1 MMGHNKMKKPAFY
14 IVDVFAEEKFAGNQ
28 LAVFRGG
35 ANLSQDQMQAI
46 AREMH
51 FSETT
56 FILSEEEHNSGYD
69 VRIFTPAREVP
80 FAGHPTLGTAHI
92 IRSEI
97 AKNNPTKI
105 ILNLKVGQIPV
116 TFQSDVGWMKQVQP
130 EFGAKVDAQAVAEIL
145 GLKIS
150 EIDERFPV
158 EQVSTGL
165 PHIIVPLKKLASLKR
180 VRVALAKYY
189 DLIEKIWAKP
199 ILVFCPE
206 SHTGVN
212 DISVRM
218 FADYYGVPE
227 DPATGSGNGCL
238 AAYLVKNRY
247 WGENKVNIRA
257 EQGYEIY
264 RPSLLYLRA
273 EEKGGQIDVFVG
285 GRSITVARGEMYI

>member
-1 MMGHNKMKKPAFY
+1 MKKLAFY
-14 IVDVFAEEKFAGNQ
+14 IVDVFAEEKLAGNQ

-35 ANLSQDQMQAI
+35 TNLSKDQMQAI

-56 FILSEEEHNSGYD
+56 FIISEEKCNGGYD
-69 VRIFTPAREVP
+69 VRIFTPASEVP

-97 AKNNPTKI
+97 AQDCPAEI

-116 TFQSDVGWMKQVQP
+116 TFQENISWMKQVSP
-130 EFGAKVDAQAVAEIL
+130 EFGKKLDVDTVAGIL
-145 GLKIS
+145 GLSRS
-150 EIDERFPV
+150 EIDERFPIL
-158 EQVSTGL
+158 EVSTGL
-165 PHIIVPLKKLASLKR
+165 PHIIVPLQTLASLKR
-180 VRVALAKYY
+180 VQVALDKYY
-189 DLIEKIWAKP
+189 NLIKNTWAKP

-206 SHTGVN
+206 SHAGLN

-247 WGENKVNIRA
+247 WGKKEINVRA
-257 EQGYEIY
+257 EQGYEIN

-273 EEKGGQIDVFVG
+273 SETGDKIEVYVG
-285 GRSITVARGEMYI
+285 GKSITIASGSLFV

>member
-1 MMGHNKMKKPAFY
+1 MKKLTFY

-35 ANLSQDQMQAI
+35 AKLTSEQMQAI

-56 FILSEEEHNSGYD
+56 FIMFEAQCKGGYD
-69 VRIFTPAREVP
+69 VRIFTPAAEVP

-97 AKNNPTKI
+97 VTGAPEEVV
-105 ILNLKVGQIPV
+105 LNLKVGQISV
-116 TFQSDVGWMKQVQP
+116 TFDNDISWMKQVNP
-130 EFGAKVDAQAVAEIL
+130 EFGGNIDVEAIAEVL
-145 GLKIS
+145 GLRRS

-158 EQVSTGL
+158 QQVSTGL
-165 PHIIVPLKKLASLKR
+165 PHIIVPLQKLDSLKR
-180 VRVALAKYY
+180 ARVLLDKYY
-189 DLIEKIWAKP
+189 DLIKNTWAKP
-199 ILVFCPE
+199 ILIFCPE
-206 SHTGVN
+206 SHTGVS

-247 WGENKVNIRA
+247 WGESKINIRA
-257 EQGYEIY
+257 EQGYEIQ
-264 RPSLLYLRA
+264 RPSLLYLKA
-273 EEKGGQIDVFVG
+273 QAIGSAINVFVG
-285 GRSITVARGEMYI
+285 GKSITVARGEMFI

>member
-1 MMGHNKMKKPAFY
+1 MRKLIFY

-35 ANLSQDQMQAI
+35 ANLSSDQRQAI

-56 FILSEEEHNSGYD
+56 FIMSEEKGNGGYD
-69 VRIFTPAREVP
+69 VLIFTPAAEVP

-97 AKNNPTKI
+97 VRDAPREI
-105 ILNLKVGQIPV
+105 ILNLKVGPIAV
-116 TFQSDVGWMKQVQP
+116 TFQENISWMKQVPP
-130 EFGAKVDAQAVAEIL
+130 EFGRKLDINAVAAVL
-145 GLKIS
+145 GLS
-150 EIDERFPV
+150 RSAIDERFPI
-158 EQVSTGL
+158 EEVSTGL
-165 PHIIVPLKKLASLKR
+165 PHIIVPLKKLGSLKR
-180 VRVALAKYY
+180 IQVALDKYY
-189 DLIEKIWAKP
+189 NLIKNTWAKP
-199 ILVFCPE
+199 VLVFCPE
-206 SHTGVN
+206 SHAGLN

-238 AAYLVKNRY
+238 AAYLVKNSY
-247 WGENKVNIRA
+247 WGKKEINIQS
-257 EQGYEIY
+257 EQGYEIN

-273 EEKGGQIDVFVG
+273 AEIDDNIEVFVG
-285 GRSITVARGEMYI
+285 GKSITVAQGNLYV